1 MAERLPWWE
10 RALKRLNVNRISRAQ
25 LHYDAIRG
33 GLSQRTSRERDEASF
48 FCRKFERYAARAQRL
63 LTIRLLFSAILYASI
78 VVNVLQVIPILSFLV
93 EFIEFGSAIIGTG
106 VAFLIFMF
114 LTMKINLYL
123 QLMNQSLMHLTVL
136 YHANPKRDTDKTIR
150 ALRKTL

>member
-10 RALKRLNVNRISRAQ
+10 RALKRFNVNRVSRAQ

-33 GLSQRTSRERDEASF
+33 GLSQRTPRERDEASF

-63 LTIRLLFSAILYASI
+63 LTIRLLFSAVLYASI
-78 VVNVLQVIPILSFLV
+78 VVNVLQVIPFLHFLV
-93 EFIEFGSAIIGTG
+93 EFIELGSSLVGTG
-106 VAFLIFMF
+106 LAFLAVMF

-136 YHANPKRDTDKTIR
+136 YQANPKRDTERAIR